1 LNCYIFVMQAT
12 CSKCNKTFNDKVGMS
27 PLQSNMAIRVR
38 NKVGNICPQCR
49 AEICKTKRGRWRMFF
64 YDMKVGF
71 FCLLLLLPVFLIFA
85 GLTAAL
91 ALFVL

>member
-1 LNCYIFVMQAT
+1 MQAT
-12 CSKCNKTFNDKVGMS
+12 CSKCNKTFNDKVGLS
-27 PLQSNMAIRVR
+27 PLQSNMAFRVR

>member
-1 LNCYIFVMQAT
+1 M
-12 CSKCNKTFNDKVGMS
+12 
-27 PLQSNMAIRVR
+27 QSNMAIRVR

>member
-1 LNCYIFVMQAT
+1 
-12 CSKCNKTFNDKVGMS
+12 MS